1 MASWASKED
10 GETDRTSPG
19 RAGRGD
25 MHLPRC
31 SLESSERSASSEI
44 PCLRLAA
51 ADGEGQWQRWEESG
65 WPRDP
70 HDLNDGVTGDVQR
83 ALNATKKAEHR
94 LGRLMQDREKATL
107 QWQEYAK
114 ASKAAYYKEKERYMK
129 ALQNYDRDIHEAQA
143 AQNEAR
149 RALRDQVAGVYK
161 SEQVPIRRLAS
172 VGLLVQ
178 DPPCES
184 QTVAWHLA
192 LPGVCRSGFGDVERD
207 LVHAW

>member
-1 MASWASKED
+1 MGKRIAQVL
-10 GETDRTSPG
+10 
-19 RAGRGD
+19 AGLVGGICISQDVPWKAQKGQPAARFPAYD
-25 MHLPRC
+25 SQLP
-31 SLESSERSASSEI
+31 
-44 PCLRLAA
+44 
-51 ADGEGQWQRWEESG
+51 SG

-161 SEQVPIRRLAS
+161 SEQ
-172 VGLLVQ
+172 GLVMWSAIWCMLGSLFDTKARELLKNKAVLE
-178 DPPCES
+178 DDDTDHE
-184 QTVAWHLA
+184 
-192 LPGVCRSGFGDVERD
+192 GDKTSEVEE
-207 LVHAW
+207 

>member
-1 MASWASKED
+1 MGKRIAQVL
-10 GETDRTSPG
+10 
-19 RAGRGD
+19 AGLVGGICISQDVPWKAQKGQPAARFPAYD
-25 MHLPRC
+25 SQLPTEKG
-31 SLESSERSASSEI
+31 S
-44 PCLRLAA
+44 
-51 ADGEGQWQRWEESG
+51 GKGGKSG

-94 LGRLMQDREKATL
+94 LG
-107 QWQEYAK
+107 
-114 ASKAAYYKEKERYMK
+114 
-129 ALQNYDRDIHEAQA
+129 
-143 AQNEAR
+143 
-149 RALRDQVAGVYK
+149 LRDQVAGVYK

-192 LPGVCRSGFGDVERD
+192 LPGVCRSGLGDVERD

>member
-1 MASWASKED
+1 
-10 GETDRTSPG
+10 
-19 RAGRGD
+19 

-161 SEQVPIRRLAS
+161 SEQVPHPEACFCRPSCPGSSLRIPNGRMAS
-172 VGLLVQ
+172 RFCLESVAQGLVMWSAIWCMLGSLFDTKARLLVLG
-178 DPPCES
+178 PL
-184 QTVAWHLA
+184 T
-192 LPGVCRSGFGDVERD
+192 R
-207 LVHAW
+207 VHR